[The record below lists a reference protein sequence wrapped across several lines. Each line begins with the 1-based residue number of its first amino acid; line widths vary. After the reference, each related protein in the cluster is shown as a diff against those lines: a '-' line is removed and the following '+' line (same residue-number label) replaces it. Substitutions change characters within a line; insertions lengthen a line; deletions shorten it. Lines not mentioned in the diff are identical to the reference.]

1 MRRLP
6 VYLMLDTSS
15 SMSGEAIEAL
25 RNGLALLVA
34 TLRQDPYALET
45 AWLSVITFDS
55 DARQLV
61 PLTELGEFQTPAI

>member
-34 TLRQDPYALET
+34 TVRQDPYAL
-45 AWLSVITFDS
+45 
-55 DARQLV
+55 
-61 PLTELGEFQTPAI
+61 